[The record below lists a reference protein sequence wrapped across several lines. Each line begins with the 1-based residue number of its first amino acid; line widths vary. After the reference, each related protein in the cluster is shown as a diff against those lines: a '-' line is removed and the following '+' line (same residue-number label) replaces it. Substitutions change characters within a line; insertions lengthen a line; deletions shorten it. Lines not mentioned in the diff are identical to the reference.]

1 MHHRWLLDPVRGI
14 AVGRP
19 AGVMGIINA
28 TPDSFS
34 DGGLHADATAAVSA
48 GLAMLR
54 DGADW
59 LDVGGEST
67 RPGAAPVP
75 ADVEVARVQPV
86 IAGLRAAGVR
96 CPISIDTMKGEVAV
110 AALRA
115 GADAVND
122 VSGGRD
128 PRLLE
133 AAASARCPLILMHMQ
148 GDPATMQR
156 APRYADVVDEVE
168 AELGDGLRRAIARGV
183 AEAAVVL
190 DPGIGFGKTVAH
202 NLALL
207 AALPRLEAAYRRPL
221 LVGVSRKSLL
231 AVLAGGSGPAAH
243 RDAASHALHALLAA
257 SCALLRVHDAGGAR
271 AAVRIA
277 SCLREA
283 A

>member
-1 MHHRWLLDPVRGI
+1 MRHRWILDPTRGI

-34 DGGLHADATAAVSA
+34 DGGRHAGADAAVAA
-48 GLAMLR
+48 GLAMAR
-54 DGADW
+54 AGADW
-59 LDVGGEST
+59 LDIGGEST
-67 RPGAAPVP
+67 RPGAAPV
-75 ADVEVARVQPV
+75 AAEAEAARVAPV
-86 IAGLRAAGVR
+86 VAGLRAAGVR
-96 CPISIDTMKGEVAV
+96 IPISVDTMKGAV
-110 AALRA
+110 AAAALAA

-128 PRLLE
+128 PLLLE
-133 AAASARCPLILMHMQ
+133 AAASARCPLVLMHMQ

-156 APRYADVVDEVE
+156 APRYANAVDEVE
-168 AELGDGLRRAIARGV
+168 AALGGSLRAAVARGV

-190 DPGIGFGKTVAH
+190 DPGIGFGKTAAH

-207 AALPRLEAAYRRPL
+207 AALPRLEAAFGRPL
-221 LVGVSRKSLL
+221 LVGISRKSLL
-231 AVLAGGSGPAAH
+231 PALTGESGPASG
-243 RDAASHALHALLAA
+243 RDPSSHAMHALLAG
-257 SCALLRVHDAGGAR
+257 SCALLRVHDVPGAR

-277 SCLREA
+277 SSLREA